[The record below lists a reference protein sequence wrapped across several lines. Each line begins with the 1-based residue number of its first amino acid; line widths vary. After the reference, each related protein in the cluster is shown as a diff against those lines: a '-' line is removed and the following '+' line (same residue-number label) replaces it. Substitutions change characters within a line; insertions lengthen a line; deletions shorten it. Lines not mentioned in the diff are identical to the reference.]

1 MGPEGEK
8 KKKKKKVIEEVT
20 IMGPRADK
28 KRHLDLI
35 CVQKLDQSRFES
47 P

>member
-1 MGPEGEK
+1 MGGAGGR
-8 KKKKKKVIEEVT
+8 KKKKVIEEVT

-35 CVQKLDQSRFES
+35 CVQKVDQSRFES